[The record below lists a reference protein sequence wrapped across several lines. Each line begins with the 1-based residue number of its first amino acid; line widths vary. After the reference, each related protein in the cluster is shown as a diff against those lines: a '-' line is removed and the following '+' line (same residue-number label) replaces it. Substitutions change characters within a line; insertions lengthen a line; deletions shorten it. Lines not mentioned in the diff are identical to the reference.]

1 MDHLPKDDTSATGAK
16 TRSVFFILAC
26 CGLLL
31 LALSSCDP
39 TPPSSSSHTQNRT
52 FTGSSTQPITYSS
65 SPSDVLIRTFYGGG
79 LNGSFSF
86 DPQVSIYGDGSY
98 ILGLDRQGKLTTEEL
113 QQLLNALVNTY
124 GLLNFS
130 QQRFSDVQDENATFL
145 ELAFNGKQEELVYGT
160 TNSNQDEYQ
169 RLGQALT
176 AINEAL
182 KGSTQ
187 PYKAS
192 AVSLLVRQTF
202 SPDLH
207 TRIPSWPLADFTL
220 AQAAIYECGPVP
232 PDETSQN
239 AETACLKFVIP
250 EHAILLNGAQAQS
263 IQGALSGS
271 QGDFT
276 EQDLYYTV
284 FLRPLLPDEAAS
296 KMLAMFGSDQ
306 EIFRGVP
313 LLSGKVPPIPSQT
326 AS

>member
-1 MDHLPKDDTSATGAK
+1 MDHLPKDDTSKTGAK
-16 TRSVFFILAC
+16 TRSIS
-26 CGLLL
+26 LL
-31 LALSSCDP
+31 LACFVLWLLTLNSCDP
-39 TPPSSSSHTQNRT
+39 ATLSSSNHTQNRT
-52 FTGSSTQPITYSS
+52 FTGSSAEPITYST

-79 LNGSFSF
+79 LKGSFSLG
-86 DPQVSIYGDGSY
+86 PQVSIYGDGSY

-124 GLLNFS
+124 GLLSFS

-160 TNSNQDEYQ
+160 ASSDQDEYQ
-169 RLGQALT
+169 RLGRALT
-176 AINEAL
+176 TINETL
-182 KGSTQ
+182 RGPTQ

-192 AVSLLVRQTF
+192 AVSILVHQTF

-207 TRIPSWPLADFTL
+207 AHIPSWPLADFTL
-220 AQAAIYECGPVP
+220 AQAAVYECGPVP
-232 PDETSQN
+232 HDDTSQN

-250 EHAILLNGAQAQS
+250 EHAILLDRTQVQS
-263 IQGALSGS
+263 IQEALTGS

-276 EQDLYYTV
+276 EQGLYYTV
-284 FLRPLLPDEAAS
+284 FLRPLLPDETAR

>member
-1 MDHLPKDDTSATGAK
+1 MGHLQKGSTNKAGIEK
-16 TRSVFFILAC
+16 GRIFFPLVC
-26 CGLLL
+26 FSLLL

-39 TPPSSSSHTQNRT
+39 TTLSSSSHTQNRT
-52 FTGSSTQPITYSS
+52 FTGSSAQPITYST

-79 LNGSFSF
+79 LKGSFSF
-86 DPQVSIYGDGSY
+86 GPQVSIYGDGSY

-124 GLLNFS
+124 GLLDFS

-160 TNSNQDEYQ
+160 TSSDQDEYQ

-176 AINEAL
+176 TINETL
-182 KGSTQ
+182 KGPTQ

-207 TRIPSWPLADFTL
+207 THIPSWPLVDFTL
-220 AQAAIYECGPVP
+220 AQAAVYECGPVP

-250 EHAILLNGAQAQS
+250 EHAILLNGVQVQS
-263 IQGALSGS
+263 IKEAISGL
-271 QGDFT
+271 QGDFI
-276 EQDLYYTV
+276 EQGLYYTV